1 MATMAR
7 QQISPVV
14 AERRCPNCGTRVAR
28 DAESCFMCGHDLRIQ
43 RKRRQ
48 RVSWVD
54 ALLVI
59 AVLVVLAVWWRIAS
73 QPRPQEAGADGVA
86 AIFPTSIP
94 LITDTLVSN
103 LPPTVTVEVDTPTA
117 TPLATPAANG
127 IIRHRVRQGETLLSI
142 ATLYGVTVEEI
153 QAANSLSDVLIR
165 AGDELMV
172 PVQIA
177 SPAGATGATVESR
190 FEYTVQPGDTIISI
204 ANRFGGTVE
213 EILITNGLTNN
224 DFILPGDLLMIP
236 VRDVPAEVLASSV
249 PPTPVATGEGEESEP
264 ATPPQVPVPGPSYA
278 APRPIGPPNEAII
291 PANEAVLLRW
301 VSVDV
306 LAPDEW
312 YVLLLY
318 PISGPARSF
327 PSIWT
332 KATSY
337 RLDTEFAPTNGEAA
351 TYAWQVSVV
360 RVKQGINNQ
369 FALEAASPPSE
380 LRSFT
385 WR

>member
-1 MATMAR
+1 
-7 QQISPVV
+7 V
-14 AERRCPNCGTRVAR
+14 
-28 DAESCFMCGHDLRIQ
+28 
-43 RKRRQ
+43 
-48 RVSWVD
+48 
-54 ALLVI
+54 
-59 AVLVVLAVWWRIAS
+59 
-73 QPRPQEAGADGVA
+73 
-86 AIFPTSIP
+86 
-94 LITDTLVSN
+94 
-103 LPPTVTVEVDTPTA
+103 PTA
-117 TPLATPAANG
+117 SANG

-153 QAANSLSDVLIR
+153 QAANNLTDVLIR
-165 AGDELMV
+165 SGDELMV
-172 PVQIA
+172 PVQVA
-177 SPAGATGATVESR
+177 SPSGASGATVESR

-224 DFILPGDLLMIP
+224 DFIRPGDVLMIP
-236 VRDVPAEVLASSV
+236 VRDVPAEVLASSAPPV
-249 PPTPVATGEGEESEP
+249 PTEAPPGDGSAPAAPAPAPVA
-264 ATPPQVPVPGPSYA
+264 GPTYPE
-278 APRPIGPPNEAII
+278 PRPIGPPNEAIV
-291 PANEAVLLRW
+291 PADEAVLLRW

-360 RVKQGINNQ
+360 RVRQGVNNQ